1 MPDEPTPTPDEGE
14 APIRDEDVEEPVESD
29 GEEEEEEAESPA
41 DDSPEVDETAEL
53 IEAFKALGSDL
64 GPTLRSLKPHV
75 VIRDLRLVEPRLYTR
90 YFKGFRPDKVGRG
103 RLVSILTPEILA
115 RENTKVMQLVT
126 LLWNHANQKLYKAM
140 RDLVR
145 TIDPDVEKVKQI
157 EDEQASS
164 FLEALLAKGYKREQ
178 IHACVRLNGVRFT
191 KEFIEGQVA
200 PQPAEAEGAPDAP
213 EA

>member
-1 MPDEPTPTPDEGE
+1 MPDEPSPTPAEGDD
-14 APIRDEDVEEPVESD
+14 PIREDEVEEPQESD
-29 GEEEEEEAESPA
+29 GEDEEI
-41 DDSPEVDETAEL
+41 DETAEL
-53 IEAFKALGSDL
+53 IVAFNKLGADL

-75 VIRDLRLVEPRLYTR
+75 VIRDLRLVDPRLFTR

-103 RLVSILTPEILA
+103 RLVSILTPEILE

-145 TIDPDVEKVKQI
+145 TIDPDVEKVKKI
-157 EDEQASS
+157 EDEQAAS
-164 FLEALLAKGYKREQ
+164 FLETLLEKGYKREQ
-178 IHACVRLNGVRFT
+178 IHACVCLNGVRFS
-191 KEFIEGQVA
+191 KEFIEGSVA
-200 PQPAEAEGAPDAP
+200 PQPPEGEAAPAAP